1 MAVRRINCDK
11 TEIIVMVEGRKRV
24 RMLNLTYEQI
34 TRIQFDKFEERRFLF
49 FKVPSEKITIVTGK
63 RNEPIVYTKIKEKK
77 YFDQYKEELRKFV
90 KDNSVSF
97 VDNT

>member
-63 RNEPIVYTKIKEKK
+63 RNEPIVYTKMKEKK